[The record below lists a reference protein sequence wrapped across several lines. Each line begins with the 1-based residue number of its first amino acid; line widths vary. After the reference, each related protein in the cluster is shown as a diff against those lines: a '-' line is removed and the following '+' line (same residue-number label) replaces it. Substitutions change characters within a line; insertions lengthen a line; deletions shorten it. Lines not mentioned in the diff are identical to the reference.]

1 MSSKTLNSV
10 QSGSVQSIAAS
21 GHDPKAL
28 TYSIEPRLTSVP
40 AQTSCASTNDLESVA
55 ELESFL
61 EGENPL
67 GCFRGVMWVMAFN
80 SAVLLLGFVIWQ
92 SWKFLR

>member
-1 MSSKTLNSV
+1 MSAKTLNSV
-10 QSGSVQSIAAS
+10 PSIVVEPMVGRS
-21 GHDPKAL
+21 PLSKAL
-28 TYSIEPRLTSVP
+28 TYSLESQLTSVP
-40 AQTSCASTNDLESVA
+40 AKTVCLSTP

-67 GCFRGVMWVMAFN
+67 GCFRGVMWVMGFN
-80 SAVLLLGFVIWQ
+80 AAVFLLGFVIWQ

>member
-1 MSSKTLNSV
+1 MSAKILNSAPSIVV
-10 QSGSVQSIAAS
+10 QPFAGRSSHS
-21 GHDPKAL
+21 KAR
-28 TYSIEPRLTSVP
+28 TYSIEPQLTSVP
-40 AQTSCASTNDLESVA
+40 AQTSYVPTT

-61 EGENPL
+61 EAENPL

-80 SAVLLLGFVIWQ
+80 TAAFLLGFVIWQ

>member
-1 MSSKTLNSV
+1 MSAETLNSV
-10 QSGSVQSIAAS
+10 QSVLVQPLADQ
-21 GHDPKAL
+21 GHLSKDR
-28 TYSIEPRLTSVP
+28 TYSVEPRLGSVP
-40 AQTSCASTNDLESVA
+40 ARTSYLPTT

-61 EGENPL
+61 EAENPL

-80 SAVLLLGFVIWQ
+80 TAAFLLGFVIWQ

>member
-1 MSSKTLNSV
+1 MSAKTLNSV
-10 QSGSVQSIAAS
+10 QSVVVEPLAARS
-21 GHDPKAL
+21 PISKAR
-28 TYSIEPRLTSVP
+28 TYSIEPRLASVP
-40 AQTSCASTNDLESVA
+40 AKTSYVSTT

-61 EGENPL
+61 EAENPL

-80 SAVLLLGFVIWQ
+80 AAVFLLGFVIWQ